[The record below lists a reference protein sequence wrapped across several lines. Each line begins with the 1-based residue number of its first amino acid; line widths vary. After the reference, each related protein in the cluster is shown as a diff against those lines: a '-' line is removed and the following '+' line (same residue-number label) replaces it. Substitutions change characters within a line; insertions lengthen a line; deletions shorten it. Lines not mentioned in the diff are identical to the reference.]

1 MRFVSFVIL
10 TLSTVAFAEKT
21 DPVAKK
27 PVVKDDFADLT
38 NDPLLGKADRIG
50 GTEMKGVVA
59 FTFDDGP
66 DANTTPAVIDACE
79 KYDIPATFFIVT
91 RRIVG
96 KHGAKPREIL
106 ARMVKGGFQIASH
119 SVTHPNLRTASTK
132 VMSSEIDNSIKVLSK
147 EIARPIAMFRP
158 PFGAIDNRGRGWLK
172 KRGLTEV
179 QWSVDTLDWQAKNA
193 EKLRKKVFKMI
204 VAQEGG
210 VVLMHDVKPITAKIV
225 ASVFDDLEAENCAR
239 LADKK
244 EPIVPVSIHYFLRD
258 KKQPRAIPAD
268 VKKRT
273 DAYRAALPARCA
285 KRPKPVEPP
294 PDAAKAAKPDAAKP
308 DAKPEAAKP
317 AAKPEATKP
326 DSAKPAAKP
335 DPTKPEAAKP

>member
-1 MRFVSFVIL
+1 VRFVTAFAL
-10 TLSTVAFAEKT
+10 LALGTGTVFAEKT
-21 DPVAKK
+21 EKPDKPEKK
-27 PVVKDDFADLT
+27 PVKDELAELT
-38 NDPLLGKADRIG
+38 NDPLLGKADRIE

-91 RRIVG
+91 RRLVG
-96 KHGAKPREIL
+96 KHGAKPRELL
-106 ARMVKGGFQIASH
+106 ARMVKGGFLVASH
-119 SVTHPNLRTASTK
+119 SVSHPNLRTASTK
-132 VMSSEIDNSIKVLSK
+132 VMSTEIDTSIKTLAK
-147 EIARPIAMFRP
+147 EAARPIALFRA
-158 PFGAIDNRGRGWLK
+158 PFGAIDKRGRSWLK

-179 QWSVDTLDWQAKNA
+179 FWSVDTLDWQAKNA

-204 VAQEGG
+204 LAQDGG

-244 EPIVPVSIHYFLRD
+244 EPIVPVSLHYFLRD

-273 DAYRAALPARCA
+273 EAYRAALPGRCA
-285 KRPKPVEPP
+285 KRPKPVEEP
-294 PDAAKAAKPDAAKP
+294 KAEPAD
-308 DAKPEAAKP
+308 AAKP
-317 AAKPEATKP
+317 AAK
-326 DSAKPAAKP
+326 
-335 DPTKPEAAKP
+335 

>member
-1 MRFVSFVIL
+1 MS
-10 TLSTVAFAEKT
+10 SAASAEKA

-27 PVVKDDFADLT
+27 PAAKDELAELT

-96 KHGAKPREIL
+96 KHGAKPRELL

-132 VMSSEIDNSIKVLSK
+132 VMSSEIDNSIKVLAK
-147 EIARPIAMFRP
+147 EIARPVGMFRP

-193 EKLRKKVFKMI
+193 EKLRKKVLRMI
-204 VAQEGG
+204 IAQDGG

-239 LADKK
+239 LADKR

-285 KRPKPVEPP
+285 KRPKPVEEP
-294 PDAAKAAKPDAAKP
+294 KP
-308 DAKPEAAKP
+308 DAKPEA
-317 AAKPEATKP
+317 KPETKT
-326 DSAKPAAKP
+326 DAKPAAKP
-335 DPTKPEAAKP
+335 DAKTDAKPAAKP

>member
-1 MRFVSFVIL
+1 M
-10 TLSTVAFAEKT
+10 LSAVAFAEKT
-21 DPVAKK
+21 DPVAAKK
-27 PVVKDDFADLT
+27 PVAKDDFKDLT
-38 NDPLLGKADRIG
+38 NDPLLGKADKIS

-96 KHGAKPREIL
+96 KHGAKPRELI
-106 ARMVKGGFQIASH
+106 ARMLKGGFLVASH
-119 SVTHPNLRTASTK
+119 SVTHPNLRSSTTK

-147 EIARPIAMFRP
+147 EAARPIGLFRP

-179 QWSVDTLDWQAKNA
+179 QWSVDTLDWQARNA
-193 EKLRKKVFKMI
+193 EKLRKKVLKMI
-204 VAQEGG
+204 LAQQGG

-239 LADKK
+239 LADNK

-258 KKQPRAIPAD
+258 KKQPRAIPED

-294 PDAAKAAKPDAAKP
+294 PAAKPATKVDAAKPDAAKP
-308 DAKPEAAKP
+308 DAAKP
-317 AAKPEATKP
+317 AKP
-326 DSAKPAAKP
+326 
-335 DPTKPEAAKP
+335 

>member
-1 MRFVSFVIL
+1 MRFL
-10 TLSTVAFAEKT
+10 TAFSLLALGTGTVVAEKAET
-21 DPVAKK
+21 KPAKK
-27 PVVKDDFADLT
+27 PVKDEFVELT
-38 NDPLLGKADRIG
+38 NDPLLGKADRID
-50 GTEMKGVVA
+50 GTEMKGVVT

-79 KYDIPATFFIVT
+79 QYDIPATFFVVT
-91 RRIVG
+91 RRLLG
-96 KHGAKPREIL
+96 KNGAKPRELL
-106 ARMVKGGFQIASH
+106 ARMLKGGFLVASH
-119 SVTHPNLRTASTK
+119 SVSHPNLQTASTK
-132 VMSSEIDNSIKVLSK
+132 IMSSEIDNSIKTLAK
-147 EIARPIAMFRP
+147 EAGRPIGLFRP

-179 QWSVDTLDWQAKNA
+179 RWSVDTLDWQAKNA
-193 EKLRKKVFKMI
+193 EKLRKKVIKMI

-258 KKQPRAIPAD
+258 KKQARAIPPD

-273 DAYRAALPARCA
+273 DAYRAALPGRCA
-285 KRPKPVEPP
+285 KRPKPVEEP
-294 PDAAKAAKPDAAKP
+294 KVEAKPDAAKP
-308 DAKPEAAKP
+308 KPVK
-317 AAKPEATKP
+317 
-326 DSAKPAAKP
+326 
-335 DPTKPEAAKP
+335 